1 MLAITKDASFRR
13 DDLQPLF
20 VEYSI
25 DFKEV
30 KHFAL
35 DAERENRILRDDRR
49 QREASRKKQFVR
61 FRSRQAK
68 RKPIGGEGEIR
79 TRTGL

>member
-1 MLAITKDASFRR
+1 MAITKGASFRR
-13 DDLQPLF
+13 DDLEALF
-20 VEYSI
+20 VEDSI
-25 DFKEV
+25 DFKEI

-49 QREASRKKQFVR
+49 QREASRQQQLVR
-61 FRSRQAK
+61 SRSRQAK
-68 RKPIGGEGEIR
+68 RKPIGGEGETR